1 MNTTIKKTFGIGD
14 AGLPFTVSIDVEY
27 EQQGN
32 KVFVTDWTEDR
43 SPYDNP
49 PELWYE
55 QMKEIIDE
63 HFINDIVV
71 FGAPPKPFCPCGVP
85 EDLHSTT
92 MCGWGA
98 ALMPSDDKGFINDS
112 RHPGYGKP
120 FMSWK
125 QQGNATIKTSD
136 L

>member
-1 MNTTIKKTFGIGD
+1 
-14 AGLPFTVSIDVEY
+14 
-27 EQQGN
+27 
-32 KVFVTDWTEDR
+32 
-43 SPYDNP
+43 
-49 PELWYE
+49 
-55 QMKEIIDE
+55 MKEIIDE
-63 HFINDIVV
+63 HFLNEMVI
-71 FGAPPKPFCPCGVP
+71 FGAPPKSICSCGVP

-92 MCGWGA
+92 MCGWQA
-98 ALMPSDDKGFINDS
+98 ALMPSNEFGIINDK